1 MPIIDLQ
8 RRFAEV
14 GRIRAGAKND
24 KGHAMRLDSWRLTS
38 ANRAALEAAADL
50 YGGNVVEW
58 NGSPTGRQFEL
69 FTKSDALDVLVPP
82 GVQASLWY
90 EHWSGGGCERRCDG
104 QHDHLNDTACIC
116 DHDNR
121 ECKPTMRV
129 SLCLHLL
136 PGIGV
141 WRYESHGY
149 YAATELP
156 QTIEFLAEAANRG
169 QYLTGK
175 LRLEERMSK
184 TKKNGTRKFLVPV
197 LDLDYSVGQMA
208 GLSPVETKP
217 AIAAPI
223 PAAPAL
229 ESAPVVAS
237 IAASDADKKKIWA
250 AAKKA
255 GMTVEDLDLII
266 SGLRNVTATIG
277 DVHKDEI
284 DEIMSIISNEGAT
297 S

>member
-1 MPIIDLQ
+1 M
-8 RRFAEV
+8 
-14 GRIRAGAKND
+14 
-24 KGHAMRLDSWRLTS
+24 
-38 ANRAALEAAADL
+38 
-50 YGGNVVEW
+50 
-58 NGSPTGRQFEL
+58 
-69 FTKSDALDVLVPP
+69 LVPP

-104 QHDHLNDTACIC
+104 QHDHLNDAPCIC
-116 DHDNR
+116 EPETR

-217 AIAAPI
+217 AISAPTTAKPIIEVEAPKPI
-223 PAAPAL
+223 P
-229 ESAPVVAS
+229 
-237 IAASDADKKKIWA
+237 ASDADKKKIWT

-255 GMTVEDLDLII
+255 GMQVEDLDLILSDI
-266 SGLRNVTATIG
+266 RNSTVTIG
-277 DVHKDEI
+277 DIHTGEVEEI
-284 DEIMSIISNEGAT
+284 LAIISNEEAT
-297 S
+297 A